1 MRFARSARKSFLSAR
16 FGSSVTSAPE
26 QEWDVFSIFAALL
39 LGTAA
44 SRMPSRIVMLHDPV
58 NPDLPCPWC
67 QGPTFEEDH
76 NCPSCGQHFG

>member
-1 MRFARSARKSFLSAR
+1 
-16 FGSSVTSAPE
+16 
-26 QEWDVFSIFAALL
+26 VFSIFAALL